1 MNGFR
6 CSINNIAHRQT
17 IVQSM
22 IISFGSVMIITLI
35 NTWKTIGNDIG
46 NRVRLLNSTVSLIMM
61 TVNNLSC

>member
-6 CSINNIAHRQT
+6 CFINNIAHRQT